1 MFYIFFL
8 RDLNDKRRRRIPY
21 DILKKASIDA
31 FSEIGFPRNQTF
43 EKLLNEKSKTQIM
56 EGILNESTTETFTR
70 KEFPRNNT
78 FEKMAEVKKAHNM
91 EGIPFL
97 FQQVFTNR
105 PFVNDSEA
113 TNVKNFKAENIR
125 NEEEIVEEKQYEKDR
140 KTIKGKD
147 NDTDNGA
154 FLKEPFPRNEL
165 IQKKKNGVLMANF
178 TIIVNKYQ

>member
-1 MFYIFFL
+1 MFYIVFL
-8 RDLNDKRRRRIPY
+8 RDLNDKRRQIIPY
-21 DILKKASIDA
+21 DILKKASTDA
-31 FSEIGFPRNQTF
+31 LPEIEFPRNQTF
-43 EKLLNEKSKTQIM
+43 EKLLNAKSKTQIM
-56 EGILNESTTETFTR
+56 EGILKESTTETFTR

-105 PFVNDSEA
+105 PFINDSEA
-113 TNVKNFKAENIR
+113 TNVKNFKEVTIR
-125 NEEEIVEEKQYEKDR
+125 NEEEIAEEKKYEKDR

-147 NDTDNGA
+147 NDNDNGA
-154 FLKEPFPRNEL
+154 FLKGPDPRNEL
-165 IQKKKNGVLMANF
+165 IPKKKNGVLMANF